1 MNEVCYFYF
10 FDLFIKIFCLDIDDK
25 MINTQ
30 IDPSTLPRSINIDN
44 SVSSPAGTATDLSVY
59 EVSLFRYFVDYE
71 YIIKYSSL
79 VLQYSDTSLQRAY
92 RLIILY
98 Q

>member
-1 MNEVCYFYF
+1 
-10 FDLFIKIFCLDIDDK
+10 

-30 IDPSTLPRSINIDN
+30 IDPSTLPRSINFDN